1 MVVVL
6 SRLDEVVVLDV
17 LLHLLSGHHKVIV
30 SAVHLIVSLGP
41 GRVCDRTTAFILKSK
56 SDPTRCRQ
64 KRGALFLKVKSDRC
78 LRGLTR
84 DAGPE
89 LVGELGDEVVV
100 DPILHGAE
108 DDDGPRV
115 VH

>member
-6 SRLDEVVVLDV
+6 SRLNEMVVLDV

-41 GRVCDRTTAFILKSK
+41 GRVCNRTTAFILKSK
-56 SDPTRCRQ
+56 SDLTRCRQ
-64 KRGALFLKVKSDRC
+64 KRGALFLKVDRC
-78 LRGLTR
+78 LRVLTR

-100 DPILHGAE
+100 DPILHGSE
-108 DDDGPRV
+108 DDDGPCV